1 MLILKRNTSAKILK
15 QPMKHLHFLLLLFTS
30 FTTIGQV
37 TFDNTINKYFEKTCQ
52 LMDMSTQKTLKDF
65 ETKEQPWGIAIF
77 TTYQIDTLNK
87 EELRTD
93 LSKISVYDVGSDIP
107 NEPIEQNTY
116 IPVPF
121 LTELFKDTLHLVV
134 GIPFPP
140 NFHHYIFRQK
150 VHSFYREDL
159 EYDSVLRLDLNTSK
173 VSTLD
178 IPITTVKIKLSSSNY
193 AVGKIIYGQVNFET
207 ASYYVDDTNF
217 THKFIQKRLRGEYV
231 FKVQV
236 QKKQTE

>member
-1 MLILKRNTSAKILK
+1 
-15 QPMKHLHFLLLLFTS
+15 MKHLHFLLLFFTS

-52 LMDMSTQKTLKDF
+52 LMDMSTQKTLKVF
-65 ETKEQPWGIAIF
+65 ETTEQPWGIAIF
-77 TTYQIDTLNK
+77 TKYQIDTLNK

-93 LSKISVYDVGSDIP
+93 LSKISVYDIGSDIP

-121 LTELFKDTLHLVV
+121 ITELFKDTLHLIV
-134 GIPFPP
+134 GVPFPP
-140 NFHHYIFRQK
+140 NIHHYIFRQN
-150 VHSFYREDL
+150 VYSFYREDF
-159 EYDSVLRLDLNTSK
+159 EYDSVMRLDLNTSK
-173 VSTLD
+173 VATLD
-178 IPITTVKIKLSSSNY
+178 IPITTVKIKLSSNNY
-193 AVGKIIYGQVNFET
+193 VVGKIIYGQVNFET

-217 THKFIQKRLRGEYV
+217 TNNFIKKRLRGEYV

-236 QKKQTE
+236 QQKQTSL